1 MTYKVLSC
9 GTPLQGNAEA
19 GKVIVEGKVQLPSIN
34 PGETG
39 TARFELPDSFRK
51 GDVLELEAFDR
62 EGKSI
67 CNWTYPIHLAKQ
79 YFERNLAQTTLTPA
93 PQKAEARQTSDAIE
107 LKSSKVSITFDAATG
122 MIRHIKSGE
131 TEVPFKD
138 GPVAVG
144 MKMRYEPSLS
154 YTRHSSDGAIYCAK
168 YKGAAD
174 SIVWRLTDE
183 GLLYMDAILLNR
195 GSGGGGFDDAFMD
208 AQVFNL
214 GLSFSYP
221 EQNCRQHCQM
231 L

>member
-93 PQKAEARQTSDAIE
+93 PQKA
-107 LKSSKVSITFDAATG
+107 V
-122 MIRHIKSGE
+122 
-131 TEVPFKD
+131 
-138 GPVAVG
+138 
-144 MKMRYEPSLS
+144 SLS
-154 YTRHSSDGAIYCAK
+154 SLAPHLEYRSH
-168 YKGAAD
+168 
-174 SIVWRLTDE
+174 
-183 GLLYMDAILLNR
+183 
-195 GSGGGGFDDAFMD
+195 FP
-208 AQVFNL
+208 
-214 GLSFSYP
+214 YP
-221 EQNCRQHCQM
+221 ELPGIH
-231 L
+231 LPLLLP

>member
-138 GPVAVG
+138 GPVAIG

-174 SIVWRLTDE
+174 SIVWRE
-183 GLLYMDAILLNR
+183 GHPR
-195 GSGGGGFDDAFMD
+195 
-208 AQVFNL
+208 
-214 GLSFSYP
+214 
-221 EQNCRQHCQM
+221 R
-231 L
+231 